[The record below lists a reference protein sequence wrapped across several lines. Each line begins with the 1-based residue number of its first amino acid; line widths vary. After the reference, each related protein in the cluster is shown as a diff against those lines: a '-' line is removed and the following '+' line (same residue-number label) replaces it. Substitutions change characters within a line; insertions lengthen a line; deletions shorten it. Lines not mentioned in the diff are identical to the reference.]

1 MVTRKCHP
9 RIRAAVARLGLSDR
23 QREIVEALALGMRH
37 DAIAQMLR
45 ISRSTLRSHFR
56 HIFTAV
62 HVGNR
67 VELLSL
73 VLREV
78 VKDARE
84 TDLRV
89 SGLEAPGG
97 PPGVRS
103 GDGVHR
109 PD

>member
-1 MVTRKCHP
+1 
-9 RIRAAVARLGLSDR
+9 
-23 QREIVEALALGMRH
+23 MRH

-84 TDLRV
+84 TGSRL
-89 SGLEAPGG
+89 SGLEGPGSPAG
-97 PPGVRS
+97 LRS
-103 GDGVHR
+103 SDGVHR